1 MLWAKGILLFT
12 MAVTML
18 SSLRA
23 DPEAFS
29 ETGAISGAISKT
41 TIHFGKLLIGGQGTA
56 SDSEIKTS
64 DLMSTD
70 SDEYQSNEEAQFR
83 LAKAKLRRLGPSVH
97 CSNDSMTLHIPGP
110 RTPHFLVDR
119 GDESPVPLSQMPASC
134 GFSLKRARRD
144 VSLVAPYQ
152 GCHVRQQD
160 LELDSALLILVDGS
174 WQPLLLTYSKC
185 SFTLETTGGSLVVT
199 APFTGSC
206 WEVKDTE
213 RHLPLM
219 YGDRE
224 VTLSCPL
231 TLPAPTTIAPTAA
244 PTIPPTL
251 PGHDPIGM
259 PNMFYPFPFGRP
271 WWQQPYFPGYPGVQP
286 VPATQPPTTT
296 TTTTTTPLPQDP
308 VPHVFPQMPMFDPY
322 YFSLHGAPAPRPPYP
337 WYPMF
342 PHMYGFQSPAEP
354 TTVATTTTTPPTT
367 TTAAQIEQ
375 QAAYPMFPMFY
386 GSQPIK
392 SYEPPAVKYPFMP
405 SYPQYPVF
413 GPRSPKSVSSPAQLS
428 SIYRSRR
435 HQLKL
440 ELLRHNCEFCCAF
453 EKYNKLAM
461 LWAKGIL
468 LFTMAVTMLSSLRA
482 DPEAFSE
489 TGATSGVVSETA
501 IHFGKLLIGGQ
512 GAASDSEIKTSDLTS
527 TDSNEYQSNEEARFR
542 LAKAKLRSLGP
553 SVHCSNDSMTLHI
566 PGPRTPHFLVD
577 RDASQLWFFTEA
589 GTQRC
594 LSCCS
599 IPGMSCPTT
608 GWKLYSATPY
618 NGSSSANVLPHEF
631 SPPYSVLLL
640 LWHDHLTWL
649 DGSWQPL
656 LLTYSKCSFTL
667 ETTGGSLVVTAPFT
681 GSCWEVKDTERHL
694 PLMYGDREV
703 TLSCPLTLPAPT
715 TIAPTAAPTIPPTLP
730 GYDPIGMPNMFYPFP
745 FGRPWWQQ
753 PYFPGYP
760 GVQPV
765 PATQPPTTTTTT
777 TTTPPPQD
785 PVPQMFPHMH
795 HMPMFDPY
803 YFSPPGALAPQQPY
817 PWYPMFPHMYGFQS
831 PAEPT
836 TAATTTTT
844 PPTTTTAAQ
853 FEQQAAY
860 PMFPMFYGSQPIK
873 SYEPPAV
880 KYPFMPSYPQ
890 YPVFGPRSPKSMS
903 SPAQLSSI
911 HRSRRHQLEV
921 R

>member
-152 GCHVRQQD
+152 GCHVQQQGGSYI
-160 LELDSALLILVDGS
+160 LPLLI
-174 WQPLLLTYSKC
+174 
-185 SFTLETTGGSLVVT
+185 
-199 APFTGSC
+199 
-206 WEVKDTE
+206 
-213 RHLPLM
+213 M
-219 YGDRE
+219 
-224 VTLSCPL
+224 
-231 TLPAPTTIAPTAA
+231 
-244 PTIPPTL
+244 
-251 PGHDPIGM
+251 
-259 PNMFYPFPFGRP
+259 
-271 WWQQPYFPGYPGVQP
+271 
-286 VPATQPPTTT
+286 
-296 TTTTTTPLPQDP
+296 
-308 VPHVFPQMPMFDPY
+308 
-322 YFSLHGAPAPRPPYP
+322 GAPV
-337 WYPMF
+337 
-342 PHMYGFQSPAEP
+342 Q
-354 TTVATTTTTPPTT
+354 
-367 TTAAQIEQ
+367 
-375 QAAYPMFPMFY
+375 
-386 GSQPIK
+386 
-392 SYEPPAVKYPFMP
+392 
-405 SYPQYPVF
+405 
-413 GPRSPKSVSSPAQLS
+413 
-428 SIYRSRR
+428 
-435 HQLKL
+435 
-440 ELLRHNCEFCCAF
+440 
-453 EKYNKLAM
+453 
-461 LWAKGIL
+461 
-468 LFTMAVTMLSSLRA
+468 
-482 DPEAFSE
+482 
-489 TGATSGVVSETA
+489 
-501 IHFGKLLIGGQ
+501 
-512 GAASDSEIKTSDLTS
+512 
-527 TDSNEYQSNEEARFR
+527 
-542 LAKAKLRSLGP
+542 
-553 SVHCSNDSMTLHI
+553 
-566 PGPRTPHFLVD
+566 
-577 RDASQLWFFTEA
+577 
-589 GTQRC
+589 
-594 LSCCS
+594 
-599 IPGMSCPTT
+599 MSCPM
-608 GWKLYSATPY
+608 
-618 NGSSSANVLPHEF
+618 SSRLPTVSCF
-631 SPPYSVLLL
+631 SSGMTISLGVRA
-640 LWHDHLTWL
+640 DDVKIKV